1 MHRELRTRHEI
12 HAEVHRLVHLDPQVI
27 QDQVQIG
34 IPLPVETDPI
44 DGCNWA
50 MSGYIN
56 ADKHMDALNR
66 ALHAVMEKWN
76 LRC

>member
-1 MHRELRTRHEI
+1 MSYYT
-12 HAEVHRLVHLDPQVI
+12 AS
-27 QDQVQIG
+27 
-34 IPLPVETDPI
+34 VETDPI